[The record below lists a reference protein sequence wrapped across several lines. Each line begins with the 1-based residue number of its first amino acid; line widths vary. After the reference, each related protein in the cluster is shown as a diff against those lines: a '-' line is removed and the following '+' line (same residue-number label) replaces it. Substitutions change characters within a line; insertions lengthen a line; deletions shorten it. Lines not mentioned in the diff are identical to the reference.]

1 MKGLKRQ
8 QVKISASENPDDR
21 TELFAEKKTGSFRNP
36 ERKFREVEIR
46 GNIGERQTFKADV
59 P

>member
-8 QVKISASENPDDR
+8 QVKISASENP
-21 TELFAEKKTGSFRNP
+21 LAEPNFSPKKTGSFRNP